1 MTYLDDDPAFH
12 AVSAVHVDPEH
23 DGGGP
28 GGDVQDVAA
37 AGVGVQHSGHQ
48 PRHQRAGAGDEEGQR
63 GLQAGGERHQEHGA
77 GAVRDY
83 DQVLRHRH
91 VLKCTEWL

>member
-37 AGVGVQHSGHQ
+37 AGVGVQHSGH
-48 PRHQRAGAGDEEGQR
+48 
-63 GLQAGGERHQEHGA
+63 
-77 GAVRDY
+77 
-83 DQVLRHRH
+83 
-91 VLKCTEWL
+91 